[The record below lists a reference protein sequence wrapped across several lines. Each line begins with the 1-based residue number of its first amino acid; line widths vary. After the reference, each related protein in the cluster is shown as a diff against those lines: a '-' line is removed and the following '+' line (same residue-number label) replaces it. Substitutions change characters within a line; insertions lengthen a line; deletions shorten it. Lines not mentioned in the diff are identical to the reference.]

1 MTAKIFTKQDV
12 LQAAKIWDQKP
23 GTRGFKMGTRY
34 EIHINGKTYPPK
46 AIASIANEIATA
58 GKEKLMPQDFPGALD
73 GKWHRALAAA
83 APEFKPVLKKSIQ
96 GTTTASNNKARRAMV
111 AIDDEEAFAE
121 GTERELFK
129 LHTSRERNSKV
140 IQRAKSSAKVLRCEA
155 CGFDFSKTY
164 GERGEGYIEGHHTKP
179 ISLMNK
185 DGEETRI
192 KDIALVCS
200 NCHRMLHRMRPLI
213 TVQELKNLIS
223 KVRKSTA
230 SVD

>member
-1 MTAKIFTKQDV
+1 MGTKIFTKEDV
-12 LQAAKIWDQKP
+12 LQAAKIWDEEP
-23 GTRGFKMGTRY
+23 GIRGFKMGTRY

-58 GKEKLMPQDFPGALD
+58 GKEKLLPQDFLGALD

-96 GTTTASNNKARRAMV
+96 GTINASSKKTRQAMN
-111 AIDDEEAFAE
+111 AFDDEEAFIDGAE
-121 GTERELFK
+121 RKLFK
-129 LHTSRERNSKV
+129 LHVDRERNSKV
-140 IQRAKSSAKVLRCEA
+140 IQRAKSSAKVLCCEA

-164 GERGEGYIEGHHTKP
+164 GDRGEGYIEGHHKKP
-179 ISLMNK
+179 ISQMDK
-185 DGEETRI
+185 GGEETRI

-213 TVQELKNLIS
+213 TVEELKNLIN
-223 KVRKSTA
+223 KGR
-230 SVD
+230 